1 MLSRSNIRQ
10 YVHVKYIK
18 LLFEVQTHLFF
29 LQVLQD
35 LTPRTHCMFLN
46 HLNLSTCDMKHFIG
60 VYVHIFKV

>member
-10 YVHVKYIK
+10 YVKYIIV
-18 LLFEVQTHLFF
+18 LLVEVQTHSFIF

-35 LTPRTHCMFLN
+35 STLRTHCMF
-46 HLNLSTCDMKHFIG
+46 HLIYLSTCDMKHFIG